1 MKKYT
6 IIFLLLFIS
15 CNYIFPEQQKSANSR
30 LGPYL
35 WIVLTTCYVGTPKVK
50 SVSYIDN
57 MDGSVTANM
66 LYDMD
71 RPNCVVLPKTEV
83 RSVLI
88 KKCMQGQVYLKDQNN
103 CRGKGSEA
111 DGWGAE
117 KYQYCPT
124 NDYSCERRTT
134 LLNYADEIK
143 SPAAVSCDQ
152 NIDLG
157 RKWKLPEQ
165 SNFRGDSSSFFNII
179 QEIPKVITNT
189 VIVPMVSPSTKESIE
204 GVGFDP
210 VAKVI
215 SIGWELPKNN
225 SFYIFCISN

>member
-1 MKKYT
+1 M
-6 IIFLLLFIS
+6 FFG
-15 CNYIFPEQQKSANSR
+15 NSHPIEITFAT
-30 LGPYL
+30 GSKP
-35 WIVLTTCYVGTPKVK
+35 TP
-50 SVSYIDN
+50 SILS
-57 MDGSVTANM
+57 
-66 LYDMD
+66 L
-71 RPNCVVLPKTEV
+71 
-83 RSVLI
+83 VLI

-189 VIVPMVSPSTKESIE
+189 VIVPILFQLELMKCWIC
-204 GVGFDP
+204 
-210 VAKVI
+210 
-215 SIGWELPKNN
+215 GWEIPRKI
-225 SFYIFCISN
+225 YIIFLKQLV